1 MPRDLI
7 PLHVEDLSAFSRA
20 LSHQLQEAG
29 EPPSHLTLMNMLARA
44 SGFRNFQHLK
54 AAHQANERLTAAPP
68 AAATADHTL
77 VERAANQ
84 FDAEGRLMQW
94 PSRRAVQEL
103 CLWALWARLP
113 AGTGL
118 GERAMTDFLDRQHLF
133 GDAALLRREL
143 FDFRLVTRNT
153 DGSDYRR
160 TEKPPTPEARAL
172 IRHLGT
178 RGS

>member
-20 LSHQLQEAG
+20 LSHQLKEAA
-29 EPPSHLTLMNMLARA
+29 EPPSHLALMNMLARA
-44 SGFRNFQHLK
+44 TGFRNFQHLK
-54 AAHQANERLTAAPP
+54 AAHQANERLTTESPPP
-68 AAATADHTL
+68 AATDHSL
-77 VERAANQ
+77 VERALNQ
-84 FDAEGRLMQW
+84 FDSSGKLMQW

-113 AGTGL
+113 AGAGL
-118 GERAMTDFLDRQHLF
+118 SERAMTDLLDRQHLF

-143 FDFRLVTRNT
+143 FDFRLVTRNK

-160 TEKPPTPEARAL
+160 TEKAPTPEARAL
-172 IRHLGT
+172 IRHLT
-178 RGS
+178 ARG